1 MSGDSGIEAMFSTVR
16 KLRRRG
22 LHDAARRVVNRL
34 YRQLDVASLEF
45 PLLTGDVADSSRVTP
60 PTAFTPLD
68 PGTPATIGW
77 ICTPPSAGSGGHT
90 TLFRMVAELERQGH
104 DCILFLYD
112 RHGGDVDQHAR
123 VVREH
128 WPNLRARIVDAADG
142 IDGVDACVASGW
154 PTAHVLALRTAG
166 TPIRRLYFIQDY
178 EPYFYPKGAL
188 AAFAEDSYRLG
199 FRSISLGHMV
209 NELLRT
215 EIGIEPDVVEF
226 ATDTDVY
233 SLENTGE
240 RSGVV
245 FYEKPGNDRRGYSLA
260 RLALEEFHRRRPEQ
274 QIHLYGDTGTAWS
287 IPVVRHGRLSPVE
300 LNRLYNQTI
309 AGLGLSFTNV
319 SLVPDE
325 MLAAGNIPIVNELA
339 SARANLPH
347 PDVVWA
353 PATPGG
359 IADAIER
366 TVLAPDIPG
375 RAAHAASLVRP
386 GWDGTVQKVA
396 AIILDEIYLDA
407 SARGAGMTAGRAG

>member
-1 MSGDSGIEAMFSTVR
+1 MSGNSGIEAMFSTVR

-68 PGTPATIGW
+68 PGTLATIGW

-104 DCILFLYD
+104 DCVLFLYD

-123 VVREH
+123 VIREH

-209 NELLRT
+209 DELLRT

-240 RSGVV
+240 RNGVV

-396 AIILDEIYLDA
+396 AIILDEIYLDV
-407 SARGAGMTAGRAG
+407 SGRGAGMTAEGAG

>member
-1 MSGDSGIEAMFSTVR
+1 MSGNSGMEAMFSTVR

-60 PTAFTPLD
+60 PTASTPRD
-68 PGTPATIGW
+68 PGSPATIGW

-104 DCILFLYD
+104 DCVLFLYD

-123 VVREH
+123 IIREH

-209 NELLRT
+209 DELLR
-215 EIGIEPDVVEF
+215 
-226 ATDTDVY
+226 
-233 SLENTGE
+233 
-240 RSGVV
+240 
-245 FYEKPGNDRRGYSLA
+245 
-260 RLALEEFHRRRPEQ
+260 
-274 QIHLYGDTGTAWS
+274 
-287 IPVVRHGRLSPVE
+287 
-300 LNRLYNQTI
+300 
-309 AGLGLSFTNV
+309 
-319 SLVPDE
+319 
-325 MLAAGNIPIVNELA
+325 
-339 SARANLPH
+339 
-347 PDVVWA
+347 
-353 PATPGG
+353 
-359 IADAIER
+359 
-366 TVLAPDIPG
+366 
-375 RAAHAASLVRP
+375 
-386 GWDGTVQKVA
+386 
-396 AIILDEIYLDA
+396 
-407 SARGAGMTAGRAG
+407 

>member
-123 VVREH
+123 VIREH

-287 IPVVRHGRLSPVE
+287 IPVVRHGLLSPVE

-366 TVLAPDIPG
+366 TVLAPDIPA

>member
-1 MSGDSGIEAMFSTVR
+1 MTESRLATAIATAR

-22 LHDAARRVVNRL
+22 LRDAARRVVNRW

-45 PLLTGDVADSSRVTP
+45 PLLPGDVADSSRVTP
-60 PTAFTPLD
+60 PTAAAP
-68 PGTPATIGW
+68 PESGRPARIGW

-104 DCILFLYD
+104 ECVLFLYD
-112 RHGGDVDQHAR
+112 RHGGDVEQHAR
-123 VVREH
+123 VIREH

-142 IDGVDACVASGW
+142 IYGVDACVASGW

-199 FRSISLGHMV
+199 FRSIALGYMV
-209 NELLRT
+209 DELLRT
-215 EIGIEPDVVEF
+215 QIGIEPDVVEF
-226 ATDTDVY
+226 ATDTAVY
-233 SLENTGE
+233 SLDNTGE
-240 RSGVV
+240 RNGVV

-274 QIHLYGDTGTAWS
+274 QIHLYGDTGNAWS

-339 SARANLPH
+339 SARINLPH

-366 TVLAPDIPG
+366 TVLAPDIPA

-386 GWDGTVQKVA
+386 GWDGTVQEVA
-396 AIILDEIYLDA
+396 AIILDEVYNRAD
-407 SARGAGMTAGRAG
+407 SSQPMTAERAG

>member
-1 MSGDSGIEAMFSTVR
+1 MFSTVR

-34 YRQLDVASLEF
+34 YHQLDVASLEF
-45 PLLTGDVADSSRVTP
+45 PLLTGDVADSSCVTP
-60 PTAFTPLD
+60 PTASTPLD

-104 DCILFLYD
+104 DCVLFLYD

-123 VVREH
+123 VIREH
-128 WPNLRARIVDAADG
+128 WPNLRARILDAADG

-209 NELLRT
+209 DELLRT

-226 ATDTDVY
+226 ATDTDIY

-240 RSGVV
+240 RNGVV

-386 GWDGTVQKVA
+386 GWDGTVQEVA
-396 AIILDEIYLDA
+396 AIILDEIYRDA
-407 SARGAGMTAGRAG
+407 SDRGAGMTAERAG